1 MILCTLDRVGRRYGW
16 WFARGRVEA
25 GALER
30 FGGAPV
36 VGRAGLHAA
45 KDVIGALAHARS
57 APLCL
62 VRLGGRVVDDADQLS
77 ATERAV
83 VATFDVQSDLR
94 PLVARWVERALASAH
109 EEPELRDAETHRARA
124 GDARARAIDADE
136 IVRDAE
142 WVIEEGRAD
151 AATMARAGGEH
162 LGASQRWA
170 EARAAAF
177 AHEAAGCLAEEQ
189 VTSVGRAV
197 ERLVRAE
204 ALLAE
209 LSESDDAIARAR
221 EAIEDAF
228 REALAVEPERSPQPP
243 APVVTPV
250 DLAPAPAEDEAG
262 EPARPVTLRDRPLG
276 AGVRLTPASSPA
288 DGARARDLLHRL
300 LATAHRGSSRASIWP
315 VPLLQPARSDYAM
328 HVFVRSSNRTRAR
341 EVVAA
346 LDRRAPG
353 VAAHV
358 SFHDDQGQERIL
370 ASARAPEP
378 DGIEALGT
386 QLRAHARDQGELR
399 NDGAT
404 RFRAEMAMAGARAA
418 GWVGEGAAG
427 AQRCMVVWADSA
439 GGTDTAALLDAI
451 ARATNGHEHAV
462 VLRGD
467 PFESVSGDFLFTG
480 QGRDVLAGLGPERDA
495 EIATALLERPAF
507 ERASGFAAP
516 RPEPG
521 RRDDPPDE
529 LSGLDTVAAGTL
541 LYEPRRAPWSWRR
554 RSAGREVVE
563 RLLSIVQASRYH
575 ARIWPIPLPPDTN
588 PALRLPFFVK
598 ARAEADAARIVEQI
612 ERSAARLPGVGAF
625 VVWGDH
631 AAEALSSRQ
640 FSATQLF
647 EGMLAQPP
655 LDVIGMLRSPCLSA
669 DRPTVLRAE
678 MALAG
683 VRAAGWEEAGE
694 LLLVWSSQG
703 AASPDEVVARARDAT
718 EDQTPVVVIFG
729 ADPVESVWRHGNFRY
744 TESARHMLNASR
756 DVRRTVTNAL
766 FVEPIYRA
774 GCGLTRPPAGAPPPR
789 RLDGRVERA
798 APPARHA
805 SAWTS
810 ALATAVERSQLAAA
824 VQLSP
829 RMQETGAA
837 VDAGCARCG
846 ARYLLPDGT
855 PLGST
860 RCSGC
865 GAMGLEGV
873 THGAIGETEPGRC
886 PSCSAQL
893 RAPAITAREHGP
905 RYHVRCPACGQAVRP
920 IPSAQPAPE

>member
-151 AATMARAGGEH
+151 AATMARARGEH

-228 REALAVEPERSPQPP
+228 REALAVEPGARVDPGDAAAKALGSQRTERR
-243 APVVTPV
+243 TR
-250 DLAPAPAEDEAG
+250 D
-262 EPARPVTLRDRPLG
+262 ARALG
-276 AGVRLTPASSPA
+276 AGTRAGLQPDELFATTAENLLRRLLLHIR
-288 DGARARDLLHRL
+288 DARA
-300 LATAHRGSSRASIWP
+300 WP
-315 VPLLQPARSDYAM
+315 VPLVGPPRSDYRM
-328 HVFVRSSNRTRAR
+328 HLWVECANRARARQIVGRLDEVFVGS
-341 EVVAA
+341 
-346 LDRRAPG
+346 
-353 VAAHV
+353 HV
-358 SFHDDQGQERIL
+358 SWENGGSRWTI
-370 ASARAPEP
+370 
-378 DGIEALGT
+378 GT
-386 QLRAHARDQGELR
+386 GRGSSSTVEKLESLLRAHARAQGRLR
-399 NDGAT
+399 NDAPT
-404 RFRAEMAMAGARAA
+404 RLRAELALARARTA
-418 GWVGEGAAG
+418 GWVHAADD
-427 AQRCMVVWADSA
+427 AARRCLIVCLDANRA
-439 GGTDTAALLDAI
+439 APTLPAALAQTAD
-451 ARATNGHEHAV
+451 GCEHAV
-462 VLRGD
+462 FLHGD
-467 PFESVSGDFLFTG
+467 PLRALEGDFLYTG
-480 QGRDVLAGLGPERDA
+480 DGRDIVASLGPDLNASINQALFGRPVFDRAYGLAEPPPVSAFELASDSDA
-495 EIATALLERPAF
+495 AAKRTLVTRGAPVGEKRSSILPWRRSITGRALLGKLVAVIERSRHQAWIAPLAVPPQAH
-507 ERASGFAAP
+507 AS
-516 RPEPG
+516 
-521 RRDDPPDE
+521 
-529 LSGLDTVAAGTL
+529 
-541 LYEPRRAPWSWRR
+541 
-554 RSAGREVVE
+554 
-563 RLLSIVQASRYH
+563 
-575 ARIWPIPLPPDTN
+575 
-588 PALRLPFFVK
+588 LRLPFFIK
-598 ARAEADAARIVEQI
+598 TRTEREAQKLVEAI
-612 ERSAARLPGVGAF
+612 ERAAAGLPCVGAF
-625 VVWGDH
+625 VVWGEDTV
-631 AAEALSSRQ
+631 AAIEAGRLAATSLLRETLAHPPAELASVTTSPRLCVDSS
-640 FSATQLF
+640 S
-647 EGMLAQPP
+647 
-655 LDVIGMLRSPCLSA
+655 
-669 DRPTVLRAE
+669 VLRAE
-678 MALAG
+678 MALAH
-683 VRAAGWEEAGE
+683 VRAAGWATPD
-694 LLLVWSSQG
+694 LLLVWGGPLSC
-703 AASPDEVVARARDAT
+703 SPEEVVARAREAT
-718 EDQTPVVVIFG
+718 QEETKVVVIHG
-729 ADPVESVWRHGNFRY
+729 EDPIVSCLEQGNFYCTPMAHDALSGTGEVGRTLSTALVHEPSY
-744 TESARHMLNASR
+744 R
-756 DVRRTVTNAL
+756 DRS
-766 FVEPIYRA
+766 
-774 GCGLTRPPAGAPPPR
+774 GLTDPSFAVPRRVTRAIFSPTTPPA
-789 RLDGRVERA
+789 
-798 APPARHA
+798 A